1 MFLFGGG
8 GPGVCSLCGSP
19 GAKASTCPLNPD
31 AKNPSFEKHPNTLIY
46 LQQYEQQKQQ
56 KSSSKVMPPVPPPRK
71 KPVAVIKVKDIGG
84 VGSIIGPSDNPPVP
98 PPRKFKQKG
107 EQKREQKGE
116 QKREQKGEQKGEQ
129 KKQKKEKPVVMIKKK
144 EDIDVI
150 PRFEE
155 NVKIKNKPSVCEP
168 LIENK
173 IIDRSMFAYNF
184 RSEGISYLD
193 KLSKNEL
200 KRIVCVANDAY
211 YNENAFLTD
220 DEYDVLRE
228 YVEKNDKT
236 ANFGVGAKATRN
248 KIKLPYF
255 MGSMNKI
262 KPDTSAVSKWSIKYN
277 GPYMV
282 SAKLDGISGLFIV
295 QDGVQKLY
303 TRGDGIVGQDISHLI
318 PYLRLP
324 NAIEG
329 VAIRGE
335 FIMRKDSYQRLN
347 NDTPARN
354 YVAGAMNRLTII
366 PDNYKHIDFVAYE
379 LVNPAIK
386 PSEQFDFLVKNC
398 PVVVKHMLANKVD
411 NTSLSSLLVDWRQS
425 YEYEIDGIIVVDN
438 KVYERKK
445 GNPDHAFAFKM
456 VLDDQIVEAK
466 VLDVEWSASKH
477 GLLKPRVRIEDVYIG
492 GARIRYATGYNAKFI
507 VDNKIGVGA
516 VIKLIRS
523 GDVIPKIVSVTK
535 PASNPIMPSVKYHWN
550 ETNVDIIVDSL
561 QEDETV
567 HQKRLIDFFK
577 KIEVSG
583 AGPSFVERLHNAG
596 YNTVEKVLSMSLQDF
611 YNVLGQ
617 SSKTA
622 EKIYSQLQ
630 KKLLKLTV
638 PELLNASN
646 ILDRGFGLTRLE
658 MIFESY
664 PDLFSYDERS
674 MYSLLMGLTGISS
687 TLAQLFVSKSSTM
700 KEFLSTIQKIREKMD
715 VKAQYKQELEQQ
727 QKQQKTISTIYSG
740 ITLVFTG
747 KRNKEFE
754 IWLISNGAT
763 IGKSVNS
770 KTNFVV
776 ADNIQSNSN
785 KIIKANSMNIPVI
798 LMEDLVKN
806 TEKIL
811 LNKA

>member
-8 GPGVCSLCGSP
+8 GPGTCTLCGSP

-31 AKNPSFEKHPNTLIY
+31 AKNPSFEKHPNTLVY
-46 LQQYEQQKQQ
+46 LQQQQQQ
-56 KSSSKVMPPVPPPRK
+56 SSSNVPVPPPRK
-71 KPVAVIKVKDIGG
+71 KPVVTVKTKDIGSAMASSAS
-84 VGSIIGPSDNPPVP
+84 VPIP
-98 PPRKFKQKG
+98 PPRKLQQKREQKS
-107 EQKREQKGE
+107 EQKREQKSE
-116 QKREQKGEQKGEQ
+116 QKSEPKGKQRSE
-129 KKQKKEKPVVMIKKK
+129 QKKEKPVVMVRNKK
-144 EDIDVI
+144 DIDVI

-155 NVKIKNKPSVCEP
+155 TVKIKSKPTVCER

-173 IIDRSMFAYNF
+173 VMDRNVFASNF
-184 RSEGISYLD
+184 RSEGISYLN

-200 KRIVCVANDAY
+200 KKIVCVANDAY

-228 YVEKNDKT
+228 YVEKHDKT
-236 ANFGVGAKATRN
+236 ADFGVGTKATRN
-248 KIKLPYF
+248 KVTLPYF
-255 MGSMNKI
+255 MGSMDKI
-262 KPDTSAVSKWSIKYN
+262 KPDTQAVSKWQLKYS
-277 GPYMV
+277 GPYIV
-282 SAKLDGISGLFIV
+282 SAKLDGVSGLFMV

-303 TRGDGIVGQDISHLI
+303 TRGDGVVGQDISHLI
-318 PYLRLP
+318 PHLRLP
-324 NAIEG
+324 KPIEG

-335 FIMRKDSYQRLN
+335 FIIRKDSYQRLK

-354 YVAGAMNRLTII
+354 YVSGAMNRLTVI
-366 PDNYKHIDFVAYE
+366 PDNYKNIDFVAYE
-379 LVNPAIK
+379 LVNPPVK

-398 PVVVKHMLANKVD
+398 PVVVKHNIVTKVD
-411 NTSLSSLLVDWRQS
+411 NAFLSNLLVNWRES
-425 YEYEIDGIIVVDN
+425 YEYEIDGIIVVDD
-438 KVYERKK
+438 KVYKRKK

-535 PASNPIMPSVKYHWN
+535 PASNPIMPSVSFHWN

-561 QEDETV
+561 QQDETV

-577 KIEVSG
+577 KIEIAG
-583 AGPSFVERLHNAG
+583 AGPSFVAKLHNAG
-596 YNTVEKVLSMSLQDF
+596 YNSIEKVLHMTLQDF

-622 EKIYSQLQ
+622 QKIHSQLQ

-664 PDLFSYDERS
+664 PDLFSHDETS

-687 TLAQLFVSKSSTM
+687 TLAKLFVSKSYIM
-700 KEFLSTIQKIREKMD
+700 KEFLSTINKIREKMD
-715 VKAQYKQELEQQ
+715 IKQQYKQELEHQ
-727 QKQQKTISTIYSG
+727 QKQPKTISSIYSG
-740 ITLVFTG
+740 VTFVFTG
-747 KRNKEFE
+747 KRNKELE
-754 IWLISNGAT
+754 AWLVSNGAT
-763 IGKSVNS
+763 IGKTVNS
-770 KTNFVV
+770 KTSFVV
-776 ADNIQSNSN
+776 TDKMESNSS

-798 LMEDLVKN
+798 TMEDLLKDAVK
-806 TEKIL
+806 
-811 LNKA
+811 